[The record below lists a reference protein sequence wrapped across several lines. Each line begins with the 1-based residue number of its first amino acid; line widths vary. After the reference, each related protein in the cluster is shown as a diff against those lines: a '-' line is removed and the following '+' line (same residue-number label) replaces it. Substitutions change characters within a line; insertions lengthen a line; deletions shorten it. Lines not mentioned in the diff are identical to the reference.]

1 MKYINYLRTCI
12 KTILLNFIFVSRFQD
27 GSPELPKPRLVA
39 PILAYEHA
47 LEVANL
53 EQLEELVSDP
63 DEMRMQAL
71 LVRERILGP
80 AHPDTSYYIRY
91 RGAVY
96 ADAGQFDRCVS
107 LWTYALDM
115 QQRMLEPLNPMT
127 QSSLFS
133 FTELFS
139 FMMSER
145 SRTRGGAGRG
155 RQVPPVSFE
164 DVLAVF
170 SKAVHELSVGSAQI
184 ARNSADRDT
193 AFFQRTLLLTMNLCC
208 LLARLLPNLS
218 KTQAHSL
225 RTSTHALVRLSP
237 LGLKGSTPLHL
248 ACSRDSSVARRYPVC
263 QFPAPELAALLLE
276 VGASPDARDTEG
288 NTPLHV
294 AALAKPCPPAL
305 AKALVEGG
313 AHLDLVNAEGRT
325 FSQLLQ
331 GQKVHE
337 LVNPVKYTTLQCL
350 AARTINKHRLPYRG
364 LIPVSL
370 EAFVAAH

>member
-1 MKYINYLRTCI
+1 
-12 KTILLNFIFVSRFQD
+12 
-27 GSPELPKPRLVA
+27 
-39 PILAYEHA
+39 
-47 LEVANL
+47 
-53 EQLEELVSDP
+53 
-63 DEMRMQAL
+63 MQAL

-145 SRTRGGAGRG
+145 SRIRGGAGRG

-170 SKAVHELSVGSAQI
+170 SKAVRELSVGSAQI
-184 ARNSADRDT
+184 AKNSADRDT

-225 RTSTHALVRLSP
+225 RESTHALVRLSP
-237 LGLKGSTPLHL
+237 LGQKGSSPLHL

-263 QFPAPELAALLLE
+263 QFPAPELAELLLE
-276 VGASPDARDTEG
+276 VGANPDARDTEG

-305 AKALVEGG
+305 AKALLEGG

-364 LIPVSL
+364 MIPVSL
-370 EAFVAAH
+370 ESFVAAH